1 MKILYCV
8 MILTAEFSLA
18 ANPWMRQQQSR
29 QREQQWRWQ
38 QQQSYQQ
45 VQQRQ
50 RQAQLREQQWRWQQ
64 QQSYRQ
70 VQQRQRQAQQREQ
83 QWRWGQQHSCHQ
95 VQPRQQQPLRQGQQ
109 QWVLAPI
116 VAPSTGSRT
125 NSTFE
130 SDRRQRHQMLES
142 TFVTNVTPSTST
154 TGSTNSIFESDRR
167 QRYQMLEST
176 FVTNVTP
183 STTTTTSS
191 ASTAAS
197 GINSVSDAI
206 FKADMKERDFIL
218 KSTMGAETKNEY
230 WEYHK
235 MASQAW
241 KEGNYIRAI
250 SAVEGMIK
258 TNSLDIN
265 LASDYVSLAMLQ
277 WNQNY
282 KASAK
287 ASMRKAIEVMR
298 TGKYIGNSSCEE
310 RAVIFLKK
318 MENDELPKSFNSDDT
333 NSYGVLGYIMEAPR
347 AAYNKKIQELNHR
360 SDVLALY
367 ASSMSKSYRMQG
379 ESQARWAKLSARAEY
394 QKATGKTFSPD
405 APPPSGSSSREAWDS
420 CKKVYDIF
428 K

>member
-1 MKILYCV
+1 MLQIVCVSESMQGMEKAMKILYCV
-8 MILTAEFSLA
+8 MILAAEFSLA

-50 RQAQLREQQWRWQQ
+50 RQAQ
-64 QQSYRQ
+64 
-70 VQQRQRQAQQREQ
+70 QRQQ

-95 VQPRQQQPLRQGQQ
+95 VQPRQQQPLRQRQQ

-116 VAPSTGSRT
+116 VAPS
-125 NSTFE
+125 
-130 SDRRQRHQMLES
+130 
-142 TFVTNVTPSTST
+142 

-197 GINSVSDAI
+197 GINSVSDAT
-206 FKADMKERDFIL
+206 FKADMKERYFML
-218 KSTMGAETKNEY
+218 ESTMGSETKDEY
-230 WEYHK
+230 WEYSK
-235 MASQAW
+235 KASQAW

-250 SAVEGMIK
+250 SAVEGKIK

-333 NSYGVLGYIMEAPR
+333 KSYGVLGYIMEAPR

>member
-1 MKILYCV
+1 MLQIVCVSESMQGMEKAMKILYCV

-109 QWVLAPI
+109 RWSLAPI

-142 TFVTNVTPSTST
+142 TFVTNVTPSTT
-154 TGSTNSIFESDRR
+154 A
-167 QRYQMLEST
+167 
-176 FVTNVTP
+176 
-183 STTTTTSS
+183 TTSS

-197 GINSVSDAI
+197 GINSVSDAT
-206 FKADMKERDFIL
+206 FKADMKERYFML
-218 KSTMGAETKNEY
+218 ESTMGSETKDEY
-230 WEYHK
+230 WEYSK
-235 MASQAW
+235 KASQAW

-379 ESQARWAKLSARAEY
+379 ESQARRAKLSARAEY

>member
-1 MKILYCV
+1 MAKDLIYDINDKPKFSSLLVFALQQVLAILAATVLVPAIIGNGMSQSAALFGAGVGTLIYQLFTKFKSPV
-8 MILTAEFSLA
+8 FLGSSFAFIGSMLAAFGGAATASAGYAGIILGAIFAGLVYVVIASIIKFAGVAWINKLMPTVVVGPTVALIGLSLA
-18 ANPWMRQQQSR
+18 VNA
-29 QREQQWRWQ
+29 
-38 QQQSYQQ
+38 
-45 VQQRQ
+45 VKD
-50 RQAQLREQQWRWQQ
+50 LT
-64 QQSYRQ
+64 
-70 VQQRQRQAQQREQ
+70 V
-83 QWRWGQQHSCHQ
+83 GKVGH
-95 VQPRQQQPLRQGQQ
+95 
-109 QWVLAPI
+109 
-116 VAPSTGSRT
+116 
-125 NSTFE
+125 F
-130 SDRRQRHQMLES
+130 
-142 TFVTNVTPSTST
+142 
-154 TGSTNSIFESDRR
+154 
-167 QRYQMLEST
+167 EST

-206 FKADMKERDFIL
+206 FKADMKERDFML
-218 KSTMGAETKNEY
+218 KSTMGSETKNEY
-230 WEYHK
+230 WEYSK
-235 MASQAW
+235 KASQAW

-250 SAVEGMIK
+250 SAVKGQIR
-258 TNSLDIN
+258 TNTLDIN
-265 LASDYVSLAMLQ
+265 LAADYVSLAMLQ

-318 MENDELPKSFNSDDT
+318 MENDELPESFNSDDT
-333 NSYGVLGYIMEAPR
+333 KSYGVLGYIMEVPR

-379 ESQARWAKLSARAEY
+379 ESQARRAKLSAGAEY

-405 APPPSGSSSREAWDS
+405 APPPSGSSSREAWES
-420 CKKVYDIF
+420 CKKIYDIF